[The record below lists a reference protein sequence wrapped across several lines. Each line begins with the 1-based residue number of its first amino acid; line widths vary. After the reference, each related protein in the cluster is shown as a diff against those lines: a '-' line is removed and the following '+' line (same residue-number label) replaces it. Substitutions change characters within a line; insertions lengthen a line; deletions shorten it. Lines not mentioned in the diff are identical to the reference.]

1 MTEVAAVILRDDAG
15 RILICRRGPGGNCP
29 YLWEFPG
36 GKCEPGEDHA
46 ACAVRECMEELGV
59 QVELGA
65 VYGRTAYAYPDKE
78 LFFTFFEGKISS
90 GTLTMHVHT
99 GLCWVTPG
107 ELGDFSFCPADEPL
121 IAQLKA
127 EG

>member
-36 GKCEPGEDHA
+36 GKREPGEDRA

-59 QVELGA
+59 QVALGA
-65 VYGRTAYAYPDKE
+65 VYGTTAYAYPDKE
-78 LFFTFFEGKISS
+78 LFFTFFEGKIRS

-99 GLCWVTPG
+99 GLCWVTPE
-107 ELGDFSFCPADEPL
+107 ELDGFSFCPADEPL